1 MGLWKD
7 RIDAEIGE
15 VSWDKHVVHE
25 KINQKE
31 RGKKIYKIPF
41 VLISIATITF
51 LLILT
56 NQTIPLT
63 QSSEQEKMSF
73 LEKVQSSK
81 VKAFYFSVFE
91 PDGYDGYYYTGVDD
105 SYLGMKKG
113 NKIKEMQAML
123 SNLTVLEDNK
133 LKGYGSD
140 MKEVVVHFENG
151 TTHKVRVSLR
161 QLYDVEAGITYDIQ
175 NRYYYTIFKGEEE
188 QFTVFRWI
196 NGFFLLLIGINLLF
210 TSLARKPIR
219 EKFHPLFFL
228 QLNSFLLL
236 WFVVDYLFKNHFIFS
251 KSVILT
257 VYIFM
262 VMMHC
267 LLIYRFKLQG
277 QLKRVEFYKMA
288 LYLVMMIFIWNKFFF

>member
-7 RIDAEIGE
+7 RIDAEIGD
-15 VSWDKHVVHE
+15 VSWNKRGVYE
-25 KINQKE
+25 KINQTE
-31 RGKKIYKIPF
+31 RVKRIYRIPF
-41 VLISIATITF
+41 IFTSIAAILF

-63 QSSEQEKMSF
+63 QSSDQEKMSF
-73 LEKVQSSK
+73 LQKVQSSN
-81 VKAFYFSVFE
+81 VKAYYFSVFE
-91 PDGYDGYYYTGVDD
+91 PDGYYYTGVDD

-133 LKGYGSD
+133 LNGYGSD
-140 MKEVVVHFENG
+140 MKEVVVHFKNG
-151 TTHKVRVSLR
+151 TTHKLRVSLR
-161 QLYDVEAGITYDIQ
+161 QLYDVEAGITYEIQ
-175 NRYYYTIFKGEEE
+175 NRYYYTIFQGEDE

-196 NGFFLLLIGINLLF
+196 NGFFLLFMGINLLF

-236 WFVVDYLFKNHFIFS
+236 WFVVNYLFKNHFIFS

-262 VMMHC
+262 VIIHC

-277 QLKRVEFYKMA
+277 QLKRAEFYKIA
-288 LYLVMMIFIWNKFFF
+288 LYFIIMIYIWNKFFF

>member
-7 RIDAEIGE
+7 RIDAEIGK

-41 VLISIATITF
+41 VLISIATIAF

-81 VKAFYFSVFE
+81 VKAYYFSVFE
-91 PDGYDGYYYTGVDD
+91 PDGYYYTGVDD

-140 MKEVVVHFENG
+140 MKEVIVHFENG
-151 TTHKVRVSLR
+151 TTHKVRVSFR
-161 QLYDVEAGITYDIQ
+161 QLYDVEAGITYEIQ
-175 NRYYYTIFKGEEE
+175 NRYYYTIFQGEHE

-196 NGFFLLLIGINLLF
+196 NGFFLLLMGINLLF
-210 TSLARKPIR
+210 TSLARKPIK
-219 EKFHPLFFL
+219 EKFHLLFVL

-262 VMMHC
+262 VMIHC
-267 LLIYRFKLQG
+267 LLIYRLKLQD